1 MTEKMKM
8 LFVIYATAIEPEI
21 TSLIEEMDI
30 QGYTRWEK
38 VQGMGS
44 TGKRYGSK
52 TWPGTNTMRLIAD
65 EEEKVLSFIEKV
77 KELRTSF
84 ANPPALKVFMLPVER
99 CEL

>member
-1 MTEKMKM
+1 M
-8 LFVIYATAIEPEI
+8 
-21 TSLIEEMDI
+21 IEEIGI

-52 TWPGTNTMRLIAD
+52 TWPGTNTIRIIAD
-65 EEEKVLSFIEKV
+65 EGEKVTIFIDKL
-77 KELRTSF
+77 KELHNSY
-84 ANPPALKVFMLPVER
+84 AKPPALKIFVLPVER